1 MSRKTIPFTIPPK
14 PVEAPKAAEAPVKI
28 LKASKPATELEQWV
42 NQTEK
47 PAASPIAPVPAAAD
61 NIVITLSATPNW
73 ADLVKLTTLPYTTF
87 WAWTI
92 GAAQKG
98 FRGFNN

>member
-14 PVEAPKAAEAPVKI
+14 PAEAQKPVETPVARI
-28 LKASKPATELEQWV
+28 KASKPAAELEQWV

-47 PAASPIAPVPAAAD
+47 PLVSPLAAPTQATD
-61 NIVITLSATPNW
+61 DIVITLSATPNW

-87 WAWTI
+87 WAWTF

-98 FRGFNN
+98 FRGFKV

>member
-14 PVEAPKAAEAPVKI
+14 PVEAQRPVEKLAAKV
-28 LKASKPATELEQWV
+28 KASKPAAELEQWV

-47 PAASPIAPVPAAAD
+47 LPVSPLAAPVQAAD
-61 NIVITLSATPNW
+61 DIVITLSATPNW
-73 ADLVKLTTLPYTTF
+73 ADFVKLGMLPYTTF
-87 WAWTI
+87 WAWTF

-98 FRGFNN
+98 FRGFKS